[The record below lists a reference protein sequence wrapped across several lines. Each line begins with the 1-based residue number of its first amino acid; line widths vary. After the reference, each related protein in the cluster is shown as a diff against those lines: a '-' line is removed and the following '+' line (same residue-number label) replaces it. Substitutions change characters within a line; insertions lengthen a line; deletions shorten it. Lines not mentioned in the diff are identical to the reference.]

1 MAKKKFDQGYLQEIL
16 RNFQIRGKT
25 ASVVPFGSG
34 HIHDTFL
41 AKNSVKGCD
50 SYILQR
56 INTTVFPD
64 VEVLMSNF
72 AIVTEH
78 LRKKLAAEAGSN
90 HQMEALTLVCA
101 SDGSAY
107 YQDRQGYCWR
117 LLVYIDDTVSY
128 DRVEDEG
135 LAYQGGRGFGR
146 FLYLLSD
153 LEPERLIEVI
163 PGFHDIDHRLDQLDR
178 AAGED
183 LLSRKEGVK
192 KELEFVAGRAEAM
205 RKIKEMGRVKLLPCR
220 VTHND
225 TKFNNLLLNR
235 QGEARCVVDL
245 DTVMPGHLAY
255 DFGDALR
262 SLANMAVEDEG
273 DLDLVE
279 INMSYLEQFI
289 EGFMAEIAAGL
300 TESEIESLA
309 EGCLLMP
316 YLLGVRFLTDHIEG
330 DRYFKAAYDGHNL
343 QRARVQLRLV
353 ELLEKNVKRIAC
365 FISATNQKCR
375 CCHGE
380 ASRRN
385 P

>member
-245 DTVMPGHLAY
+245 DTVMPGYLAY

-262 SLANMAVEDEG
+262 SLANSGREDAQSLAEVRFNKALFESFARG
-273 DLDLVE
+273 
-279 INMSYLEQFI
+279 FI
-289 EGFMAEIAAGL
+289 EQTADSLSKE
-300 TESEIESLA
+300 EVESLA

-316 YLLGVRFLTDHIEG
+316 YLLGVRFLTDHIGG
-330 DRYFKAAYDGHNL
+330 DNYFKADYDGHNL
-343 QRARVQLRLV
+343 NRARVQFR
-353 ELLEKNVKRIAC
+353 LLELIERERGWLAG
-365 FISATNQKCR
+365 FIKKTHFQRLKIN
-375 CCHGE
+375 GW
-380 ASRRN
+380 
-385 P
+385 